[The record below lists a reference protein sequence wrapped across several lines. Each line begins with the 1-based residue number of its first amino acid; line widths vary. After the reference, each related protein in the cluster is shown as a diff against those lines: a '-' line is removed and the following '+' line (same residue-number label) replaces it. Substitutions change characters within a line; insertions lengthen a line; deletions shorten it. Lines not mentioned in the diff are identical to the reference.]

1 MPGYSPKDTDYVTY
15 QEHPLK
21 FKFLRQITKPGVD
34 LFIYNKDLTFEE
46 HVKYLIAENSK
57 APQQDLQP
65 KDREQ
70 IYREK
75 NSEKN

>member
-1 MPGYSPKDTDYVTY
+1 MFLKTFLAQPEEKPKV
-15 QEHPLK
+15 
-21 FKFLRQITKPGVD
+21 
-34 LFIYNKDLTFEE
+34 EE
-46 HVKYLIAENSK
+46 